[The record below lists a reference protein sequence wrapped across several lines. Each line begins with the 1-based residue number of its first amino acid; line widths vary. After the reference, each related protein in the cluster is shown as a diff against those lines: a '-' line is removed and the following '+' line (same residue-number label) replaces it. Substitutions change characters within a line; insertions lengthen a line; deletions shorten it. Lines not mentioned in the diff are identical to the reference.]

1 MMAQRSVAYT
11 DLPRVFMVFGIWD
24 ETNTLL
30 SWSEM
35 EQWVE
40 LLDLPVV
47 PVLYRGTDFSEAVT
61 AWERSYSPESSEGFV
76 VRDAG
81 RIHYDQFTERFAKYV
96 RANHVRT
103 SSDWRNRDDFARNGF
118 TTGF

>member
-1 MMAQRSVAYT
+1 
-11 DLPRVFMVFGIWD
+11 MVFGMWD

-40 LLDLPVV
+40 LLDLTVV

-81 RIHYDQFTERFAKYV
+81 RIHYDQFAERFAKYV